1 MSSVSGESDVSGD
14 DEDRG
19 ANSAEEEI
27 FDNTV
32 ELEGLNEPAILTK
45 GVIEEEEQKA
55 REELKADGNGT
66 SFARHGK
73 VAQDVDDTD
82 SISELPI
89 HPAPQIPGSPE
100 GSTSTPDDTP
110 SIQVGVWRIRG

>member
-14 DEDRG
+14 NEGRG
-19 ANSAEEEI
+19 ANDAGEEI

-45 GVIEEEEQKA
+45 DVIEEEEQKA
-55 REELKADGNGT
+55 REELKTDVNET
-66 SFARHGK
+66 PFARRGK

-110 SIQVGVWRIRG
+110 SIQVGV

>member
-14 DEDRG
+14 NEDRG
-19 ANSAEEEI
+19 ANGAGEEI
-27 FDNTV
+27 SDNTV

-45 GVIEEEEQKA
+45 DVIEEEEQKA
-55 REELKADGNGT
+55 REELKADANET
-66 SFARHGK
+66 SFARRGK

-89 HPAPQIPGSPE
+89 HPAAQIPGSPE

-110 SIQVGVWRIRG
+110 SIQVGV